1 MLSVNH
7 LGFGACLGKKRDA
20 KGKPLSVF
28 LFSKLFEDYTKR
40 YSKLISVG
48 GPTGFESRITIY
60 LPCAASDTV
69 FHSVQLCKRAS

>member
-28 LFSKLFEDYTKR
+28 LFSKLIEANAKR

-48 GPTGFESRITIY
+48 GPTGFGSWMIIKKETIGVIGDIGFKG
-60 LPCAASDTV
+60 CDFAN
-69 FHSVQLCKRAS
+69 